1 MTYSL
6 YSAGIWDFC
15 LAVTLSTVSIITAIL
30 VWLAFEAYIDRGDLS
45 DACLYKKI
53 TGWYI
58 RWVVFFDKM
67 DGKGRVDVIHNKSR

>member
-1 MTYSL
+1 MRYSL

-15 LAVTLSTVSIITAIL
+15 LAVALSTMSIIAAIL

-45 DACLYKKI
+45 DAWLYKKI

-58 RWVVFFDKM
+58 RWVIFFDGM
-67 DGKGRVDVIHNKSR
+67 DGKGRVDVIHNRGR